1 MTSQEISLVK
11 AHLYLSVYF
20 SNLKT
25 LISAPLLPHWT
36 VGLEEPQREERLC
49 SNNKD
54 PGTRGNTNLITGEIK
69 TCLII
74 FPICQVLECKNNLIH
89 MQTP

>member
-36 VGLEEPQREERLC
+36 VGLEEPQREERLR

-74 FPICQVLECKNNLIH
+74 LFFPSVKFWSVRTI
-89 MQTP
+89 